1 MCGQADTGGESI
13 NLDGLQA
20 GTYYLRVYGYAA
32 EGYTLS
38 ITSTWSAPV
47 TVAPSAPTNVQA
59 STGYA
64 DHILVSW
71 TAAANATSYQV
82 WSSQT
87 DDSSTATLL
96 ADNVTGSTYSDTTA
110 TGTTYYWI
118 KAVNTVG
125 TSDFSAAATG
135 DLGQVTA
142 VNETANDGYAD
153 PMDLGTLAGPTQVN
167 GKLDTADQ
175 VDWFKFTTTA
185 AGTVD
190 KLCAVD
196 LHGQRGRHEGAVLHR
211 SVQERSGPVRH
222 SGGGKRHHPPGQ
234 RARRN
239 LLAPRVRRYRRRLLA
254 DRDAVTAQNQSNSL
268 PPPAREL
275 PRGVFSISQR
285 NLRQHLPSV

>member
-1 MCGQADTGGESI
+1 MQLTPQGTPGDIKILFYTDPFKDGPAMCGQADTGGESI

-38 ITSTWSAPV
+38 ITSTSSWPV
-47 TVAPSAPTNVQA
+47 TVAASAPTNVQA

-190 KLCAVD
+190 S
-196 LHGQRGRHEGAVLHR
+196 
-211 SVQERSGPVRH
+211 SVQLTFTGSAGDMKVLFYTDPFKKGPALYGTAAAGSDTIPLDSVPAGTYWLRVY
-222 SGGGKRHHPPGQ
+222 GGIAGDYS
-234 RARRN
+234 
-239 LLAPRVRRYRRRLLA
+239 LT
-254 DRDAVTAQNQSNSL
+254 VT
-268 PPPAREL
+268 P
-275 PRGVFSISQR
+275 
-285 NLRQHLPSV
+285 